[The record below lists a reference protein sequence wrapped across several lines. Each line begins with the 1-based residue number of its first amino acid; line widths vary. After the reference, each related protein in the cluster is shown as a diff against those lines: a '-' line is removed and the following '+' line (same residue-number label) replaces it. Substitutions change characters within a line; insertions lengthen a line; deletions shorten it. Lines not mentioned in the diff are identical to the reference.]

1 MTQPISIADGVVAK
15 IEYTLIVDSEVLDS
29 SNDEGPLEYLHG
41 HGNIV
46 PGLEKVLVGKKVGD
60 SLQVTVSPEEG
71 YGEYDEEATAH
82 VPREE
87 IPADVPLEP
96 GVELVMEDDDG
107 EELSAVITWVGPD
120 EVQLD
125 FNHPLAGR
133 TLEFEVKVV
142 GLREA
147 TEEEL
152 EHGHAH
158 MEGEEH

>member
-1 MTQPISIADGVVAK
+1 MTQPTTIADGVVVK

-41 HGNIV
+41 HDNIV
-46 PGLEKVLVGKKVGD
+46 PGLEKALAGKKVGD
-60 SLQVTVSPEEG
+60 SMQVTVSPEEG

-96 GVELVMEDDDG
+96 GVEIIMEDDDG
-107 EELSAVITWVGPD
+107 DELSAVIVWVGAD
-120 EVQLD
+120 EVKLD

-133 TLEFEVKVV
+133 ELEFEVKVV

-147 TEEEL
+147 TAEEL

-158 MEGEEH
+158 MEGHTH

>member
-1 MTQPISIADGVVAK
+1 MTNPTTVADGVVVK

-29 SNDEGPLEYLHG
+29 SNEEGPLEYLHG
-41 HGNIV
+41 HRNIV

-60 SLQVTVSPEEG
+60 SLQVSVPPEEG
-71 YGEYDEEATAH
+71 YGVYDDEASTF

-107 EELSAVITWVGPD
+107 EELSAVITWVGAD

-158 MEGEEH
+158 MDGHGH